1 MVQIPYTEENIIK
14 CLCKKCPSYPHKCS
28 GEVLYCSRGSTLL
41 EVRENGCLC
50 KSCSVYF
57 EYKLEGHYF
66 CDKDFLG
73 DAFVLMRKKKKDED
87 IIAYQKMVDIKTM
100 AETGKSVVRSMGSP
114 KKIPFSFD
122 DLHFVPAQISKIP
135 LNKEQD
141 VKINVSI
148 GPNAK
153 KPLHLSSP
161 ILISGMS
168 YGAVSGKTREVI
180 SNAAKNLNIGF
191 NSGEGGVTNE
201 EIEVASSQLIVQY
214 STGRFGLT
222 EKILKKASAVE
233 IRFGQGA
240 YPGKGSYLPSDKIT
254 PEVAK
259 VRNLKKGE
267 GAYSPAHHPDMT
279 TPEEIKAKVEWIKK
293 ITHGV
298 PVGAKI
304 GCGNIEDDIKI
315 LFEAG
320 VDFISIDGFGGGTG
334 ATDAFVREN
343 VGLPLIAALPRAVR
357 ILNNLEKTYSENLD
371 DKNDLEP
378 RKVTLIAGGGLITSA
393 DMAKCLTLGAD
404 AVYLGT
410 AALIAINCQ
419 QHKICHTGKCPT
431 GITTHKPN
439 LLKELNVSSSIQNL
453 ENFIKVSNTEISE
466 FVRIVGKKDIND
478 LNKEDLVSLNCDLS
492 KFTGINWLINNY

>member
-1 MVQIPYTEENIIK
+1 MIQVPDTEENRIK
-14 CLCKKCPSYPHKCS
+14 CLCKKCPSYPHKCP
-28 GEVLYCSRGSTLL
+28 GESLYCSRGSSLL
-41 EVRENGCLC
+41 EIREAGCLC

-57 EYKLEGHYF
+57 EYDLRGHYF
-66 CDKDFLG
+66 CDKEFLG
-73 DAFVLMRKKKKDED
+73 DAFVLMRKKKNEED
-87 IIAYQKMVDIKTM
+87 PVSYQKMVDIKTM

-114 KKIPFSFD
+114 KKMPFSFD
-122 DLHFVPAQISKIP
+122 DFHFIPAQISKIP
-135 LNKEQD
+135 LNKKQN
-141 VKINVSI
+141 VKINISI
-148 GPNAK
+148 GSKAK

-168 YGAVSGKTREVI
+168 YGAVSGKTRTVI
-180 SNAAKNLNIGF
+180 SHAAKNLNIGF
-191 NSGEGGVTNE
+191 NSGEGGVTKE
-201 EIEVASSQLIVQY
+201 EMEVASSQLIVQY

-240 YPGKGSYLPSDKIT
+240 YPGKGSYLPSDKIN
-254 PEVAK
+254 PEVAQ

-267 GAYSPAHHPDMT
+267 GAYSPAHHPDME
-279 TPEEIKAKVEWIKK
+279 TPVEIKDKIKWIKK

-334 ATDAFVREN
+334 GTDAFVREN
-343 VGLPLIAALPRAVR
+343 VGLPLIAALPRAAH
-357 ILNNLEKTYSENLD
+357 ILNKLENQGENSNQGNGAS
-371 DKNDLEP
+371 KNQN
-378 RKVTLIAGGGLITSA
+378 KVTLIAGGGLRTSA
-393 DMAKCLTLGAD
+393 DMAKCLALGAD

-419 QHKICHTGKCPT
+419 QHRICHTGKCPT
-431 GITTHKPN
+431 GITTHKSK
-439 LLKELNVSSSIQNL
+439 LLEELNVPESIQKL
-453 ENFIKVSNTEISE
+453 ENFIKLSNEEIVE
-466 FVRIVGKKDIND
+466 FIRIIGKNDIHK
-478 LNKEDLVSLNCDLS
+478 LNKDDLISLNNELS
-492 KFTGINWLINNY
+492 KLAHVKWLI